1 MINQDQA
8 QTQQSFQ
15 SNQDDQSPIPYQK
28 SQIKDPNDIQEN
40 NSKYSSSGPYKPQID
55 YRERSRSR
63 ENSYQRRPSFHDYRP
78 ENKGQNNYNMNNRNN
93 KPYYYRQN
101 NERQFEPNNRFKNER
116 NNFRDHF
123 NNNNYNSNYAPTKDD
138 CLIVLPKNYYN
149 FISKDFDKIR
159 NDLKRE
165 LKDDIYNINNNYTLP
180 NIPENIFR
188 FTTNY
193 SNNYPLKSR
202 AIRIIADFLFDMMKR
217 QYENTT
223 YLKLIFLI
231 PDNVIGRIIGI
242 SGNTINQIREETN
255 AKVEVF
261 PQNND
266 KKFRKIEVAGVPQNI
281 ADAGEKIYSI
291 SRKYFYFN
299 DDKIINRNTHSPQRE
314 REWDRERDFGDNNY
328 RDRRDRY
335 YGGDYENDRYNN
347 DKDYKGMFKRDNRER
362 NDYRDIG
369 YKNDY
374 KNINRDG
381 FRNYNGRDNNLRKN
395 SRDFRDKNNNNNYNR
410 DNNNFRDYR
419 NNNQRYRNNY
429 DKGNNNKNYNN
440 RNKSK
445 DYNDNDDN
453 IKKGENWSN
462 QSSPRKSLS
471 EKSREIRSYNNE
483 NDGDWPEEKDFK
495 DDENKRE
502 MNDQINQEKN
512 NEENS
517 NKENVNLG
525 EEKDL
530 KDNYNNENNIV
541 VSNIS
546 NNNLNKNI
554 NIIGNEGKETEIEN
568 GEIEDVNNINEVEGE
583 NGKSCQIK
591 VYLSSEE
598 INLLN
603 NSKYDNIWI
612 NLENSYKC
620 TISKTIKNMDD
631 QEINLITFNGTPKQ
645 NTLAI
650 YQLQKYLLDIK
661 FERLESIKS
670 DN

>member
-15 SNQDDQSPIPYQK
+15 SNQDDQSPLPYQK
-28 SQIKDPNDIQEN
+28 SQIKDSNDIQEN

-266 KKFRKIEVAGVPQNI
+266 K
-281 ADAGEKIYSI
+281 
-291 SRKYFYFN
+291 
-299 DDKIINRNTHSPQRE
+299 
-314 REWDRERDFGDNNY
+314 
-328 RDRRDRY
+328 
-335 YGGDYENDRYNN
+335 
-347 DKDYKGMFKRDNRER
+347 
-362 NDYRDIG
+362 
-369 YKNDY
+369 
-374 KNINRDG
+374 
-381 FRNYNGRDNNLRKN
+381 
-395 SRDFRDKNNNNNYNR
+395 
-410 DNNNFRDYR
+410 
-419 NNNQRYRNNY
+419 
-429 DKGNNNKNYNN
+429 
-440 RNKSK
+440 
-445 DYNDNDDN
+445 
-453 IKKGENWSN
+453 
-462 QSSPRKSLS
+462 
-471 EKSREIRSYNNE
+471 
-483 NDGDWPEEKDFK
+483 
-495 DDENKRE
+495 
-502 MNDQINQEKN
+502 
-512 NEENS
+512 
-517 NKENVNLG
+517 
-525 EEKDL
+525 
-530 KDNYNNENNIV
+530 
-541 VSNIS
+541 
-546 NNNLNKNI
+546 
-554 NIIGNEGKETEIEN
+554 
-568 GEIEDVNNINEVEGE
+568 
-583 NGKSCQIK
+583 
-591 VYLSSEE
+591 
-598 INLLN
+598 
-603 NSKYDNIWI
+603 
-612 NLENSYKC
+612 
-620 TISKTIKNMDD
+620 
-631 QEINLITFNGTPKQ
+631 
-645 NTLAI
+645 
-650 YQLQKYLLDIK
+650 
-661 FERLESIKS
+661 
-670 DN
+670 

>member
-15 SNQDDQSPIPYQK
+15 SNQDDQSPLPYQK
-28 SQIKDPNDIQEN
+28 SQIKDSNDIQEN

-116 NNFRDHF
+116 NNFRVHF

-223 YLKLIFLI
+223 YLKMIFLI

-281 ADAGEKIYSI
+281 AEAGEKIY
-291 SRKYFYFN
+291 
-299 DDKIINRNTHSPQRE
+299 
-314 REWDRERDFGDNNY
+314 
-328 RDRRDRY
+328 
-335 YGGDYENDRYNN
+335 
-347 DKDYKGMFKRDNRER
+347 
-362 NDYRDIG
+362 
-369 YKNDY
+369 
-374 KNINRDG
+374 
-381 FRNYNGRDNNLRKN
+381 
-395 SRDFRDKNNNNNYNR
+395 
-410 DNNNFRDYR
+410 
-419 NNNQRYRNNY
+419 
-429 DKGNNNKNYNN
+429 
-440 RNKSK
+440 
-445 DYNDNDDN
+445 
-453 IKKGENWSN
+453 
-462 QSSPRKSLS
+462 
-471 EKSREIRSYNNE
+471 EI
-483 NDGDWPEEKDFK
+483 
-495 DDENKRE
+495 
-502 MNDQINQEKN
+502 
-512 NEENS
+512 
-517 NKENVNLG
+517 
-525 EEKDL
+525 
-530 KDNYNNENNIV
+530 
-541 VSNIS
+541 
-546 NNNLNKNI
+546 
-554 NIIGNEGKETEIEN
+554 
-568 GEIEDVNNINEVEGE
+568 
-583 NGKSCQIK
+583 
-591 VYLSSEE
+591 
-598 INLLN
+598 
-603 NSKYDNIWI
+603 
-612 NLENSYKC
+612 
-620 TISKTIKNMDD
+620 
-631 QEINLITFNGTPKQ
+631 
-645 NTLAI
+645 
-650 YQLQKYLLDIK
+650 
-661 FERLESIKS
+661 
-670 DN
+670 